1 MFFLDKQIAIFL
13 WTWKSWPLKE
23 RPGPSQGGQASR
35 REVRPLIG
43 RQAPYEEAGP
53 LKGRPDHLQGGQA
66 AQRNV
71 RPQTGRLGL

>member
-1 MFFLDKQIAIFL
+1 MDMEVMTSKRKAG
-13 WTWKSWPLKE
+13 PL
-23 RPGPSQGGQASR
+23 RGRSGFSQGGQASR

-43 RQAPYEEAGP
+43 RQAPYREAGP

-71 RPQTGRLGL
+71 RGR